1 VAAGCATVAVLE
13 DSGNMKRLLMMLSV
27 ASMIGMAAPVYAE
40 PDAASDTK
48 DGDFL
53 KQMTNAG
60 LTYKDPGQAVAVAK
74 NVCDM
79 ADKGASESDIE
90 KKLEQLNSFSGS
102 GAKQFIV
109 LAANSYCP
117 KQLAPDDG
125 QPSKA
130 PGAGDSPKPPGA

>member
-1 VAAGCATVAVLE
+1 
-13 DSGNMKRLLMMLSV
+13 MKRLLMLLSV
-27 ASMIGMAAPVYAE
+27 ASMIGMAAPVYAD
-40 PDAASDTK
+40 PDAPSDTNK

-60 LTYKDPGQAVAVAK
+60 LTYKDGGQAVAVAK

-79 ADKGASESDIE
+79 ADKGTSESDIE
-90 KKLEQLNSFSGS
+90 KNLVALNSFSGS

-117 KQLAPDDG
+117 KQLTPDDG
-125 QPSKA
+125 QSSKA